1 VTALARGP
9 YIGLM
14 SGTSLDAVDGLLV
27 EFLEPPPQ
35 SNHCLSVNPLGF
47 ASRELDGALR
57 DQLFALQAPGF
68 DEIARAAQAGN
79 ALADLYAA
87 VVADLQHQSGLPARA
102 IVALGAH
109 GQTVRHR
116 PDQQYTIQLLA
127 PARLAELTGIQ
138 VVADLRSADIAAG
151 GQGAP
156 LVPAFH
162 AALFSMPGRRRAS
175 VNLGGIG
182 NVTVLDGHGGVTG
195 YDTGPANVL
204 LDAWCQRHQS
214 KRFDARGAWAGAGK
228 IIPALLETLLGEP
241 WFATAPPRS
250 TGRDLFNLP
259 WLEAHLQGTEAPIDV
274 QATLMALTVESVR
287 RACIEVDEI
296 YLCGGGTANSA
307 LVNALAA
314 ACAPIPLDLTDRLH
328 LPAQAVEAAAFAW
341 LARERLLM
349 RRAGRPAVTGARG
362 ERILGAVWPTP
373 PR

>member
-1 VTALARGP
+1 MQAIRSLKT
-9 YIGLM
+9 IGLM
-14 SGTSLDAVDGLLV
+14 SGTSLDGVDAAWVETDGERVSRLGPAITLPYAPELRRDLRLLLDAAPGLSADDPWLADVVRRLTERHAEAVIKIRDETQRQLGEGTEL
-27 EFLEPPPQ
+27 
-35 SNHCLSVNPLGF
+35 LGF
-47 ASRELDGALR
+47 
-57 DQLFALQAPGF
+57 
-68 DEIARAAQAGN
+68 
-79 ALADLYAA
+79 
-87 VVADLQHQSGLPARA
+87 
-102 IVALGAH
+102 H
-109 GQTVRHR
+109 GQTILHR
-116 PDQQYTIQLLA
+116 PAERRTWQVGDPRLLA
-127 PARLAELTGIQ
+127 QMTGIS
-138 VVADLRSADIAAG
+138 VAYDFRSADVAAG

-162 AALFSMPGRRRAS
+162 AALFTMPGRRRAI

-182 NVTVLDGHGGVTG
+182 NVTVLDGRGGVTG
-195 YDTGPANVL
+195 YDTGPANIL

-241 WFATAPPRS
+241 WFATPPPRS

-259 WLEAHLQGTEAPIDV
+259 WLEAHLQGNEAPIDV
-274 QATLMALTVESVR
+274 QATLLALTVESVR
-287 RACIEVDEI
+287 RTCIEVDEI

-341 LARERLLM
+341 LARERLLLG
-349 RRAGRPAVTGARG
+349 RAGRPAVTGARG
-362 ERILGAVWPTP
+362 ERVLGAVWPAP